1 MNTKDKE
8 ISKSKFKFFMKN
20 AKGVPGGASERSL
33 RPEIERELRPEQTTA
48 QRCKT
53 LSELQLHNMKLEEAS
68 ISELWTLT
76 KDLIIPNK
84 PAECRQIALTFYRKL
99 IQSQYKNLN
108 LLRQHFFL
116 VIQNHE
122 VPEDLKHR
130 LELLDALTDNGKDIQ
145 NFEEKIGKFMLQWI
159 PAITEARLLRPYLDI
174 LGNIIK
180 FNASLLDKDIV
191 VGIVQNA
198 CHLSC
203 TVEEDDIGLQCLT
216 ILEMVMCY
224 TIFPSEPLAQC
235 VVTLCRTVNHSPYC
249 PASWKIMKNLLGTQ
263 LGYHSM
269 KMMCNILNDR
279 SLYADQQLLR
289 GAVFHLNMNIFG
301 SNVVF
306 QVSPMFYASTVLTSF
321 LHALDSRQVIVTFEV
336 ILSVRRVINYYKSE
350 LPEIIWDCICDTLSA
365 IVDNIEYYERININK
380 DRLHNLQIN
389 FHENID
395 CIEKLLYDDKVPILA
410 NINRIYDLIERV
422 SENRTEASVLKLI
435 EYRSAKVTA
444 TRPQWLQVLNDFVC
458 RFYKMPNTNVRLK
471 AIQSLVRIMDLNRF
485 SYEEEIL
492 DRVVIPHFSQ
502 IAHEADLEIRVAVAN
517 ALVGFAR
524 HCDTKRC
531 GELLDILEKLIN
543 RPFDQQPSTGE
554 VMIKCESD
562 ILDVVTA
569 VHGLIEIFA
578 IKLHRLPSNHAIK
591 IFNILIG
598 HLEQHYERAKVFEH
612 ARVVRFKIFK
622 WILRARANASY
633 HIGYPDPDNGET
645 IKFSAYLGI
654 DSSLPPQGH
663 QHTRHP
669 LTSHD
674 IGASSHF
681 TTISIRK
688 ACKIIVKCLD
698 LERDYEVLQLVIKE
712 LPKVLCNKALIQG
725 NDIEALAVSLFRI
738 FQDVNKTL
746 HFSCTPTSDEV
757 NALFLP
763 AIASLV
769 IYHQSLS
776 SHQIN
781 TLILALC
788 SGIFS
793 GTANVCINTL
803 TTMILEMPDTLTR
816 TLADILLQMSKMSDT
831 TAVAIPVLEFL
842 SILSRMPNQYFTN
855 FIPRQYM
862 YVFAISLPYTKP
874 NRYDHYTVS
883 LAHHVIAGWF
893 LKCKLEM
900 RKNFV
905 TYIISSIQSNASMLY
920 DDIDKFKHSIQRQDL
935 NSLNED
941 SSNRKRSTSLT
952 ERGSRNTSV
961 RNGSDMRPPINDSLK
976 SFHAELAETCIDFLA
991 RHTFSPCSALPK
1003 RLPAV
1008 EYLLKDGFSQTWVV
1022 GHNLVTITTS
1032 GCPTAPIRNGLC
1044 DRCSQMGKLPLS
1056 NSSLMTSK
1064 SDSSSTAPLSPETTN
1079 TQSSAA
1085 PSTTER
1091 RYTKAS
1097 LQYSS
1102 GNESAGST
1110 DLTSSSSSASAA
1122 VNSNTATTQRQI
1134 SNSSTASLEVLSRRG
1149 SNPEPTEGGAGVV
1162 TGSTTSL
1169 LGGHSLST
1177 TSISASPTQLQPVQQ
1192 QTCIRSCTGWAEV
1205 LIRRPTGNISWITR
1219 IQNPIANDCFGQDL
1233 PFSNITSLFLPTA
1246 HGGVFGP
1253 DFVHSALVPEQQQES
1268 VAMLDFG
1275 QQPSK
1280 ALVIGAA
1287 NASVAATGAADI
1299 DESVQPNSSALSGS
1313 EECKTGAFTKAR
1325 ALQRQEE
1332 ISSSTTMPP
1341 SAASL
1346 STAAIDIPKPVASKR
1361 AGGKEALADSVS
1373 DGEADDDTMQ
1383 FTDGLSRARNPVRRV
1398 NSSPEMSS
1406 SWRQTFLTAKPMPLS
1421 ADTSKVKGSKYS
1433 ASLQG
1438 LEEVH
1443 QQQQTQLQQQQQ
1455 QKKKSVQYTKD
1466 MRVSCEAIPE
1476 EIAGFTP
1483 PQAQTGNEPTDASSG
1498 GTADKPAAKSAANPA
1513 TTAVQLL
1520 LVSNTATMA
1529 LPPKQLSAD
1538 DVSISAS
1545 VPVTPVQQSTS
1556 GSSLKLNVAVDKV
1569 AAKPPH
1575 SPAAAPSPQSP
1586 RVDKQPSGGV
1596 QKIATFTNAPTTVHQ
1611 GLAKSSSSG
1620 GGNANITSGSSY
1632 LGGGGGDYGN
1642 GNGDMMRGRSKTIS
1656 VVREVN
1662 GRSRPATSNFRSF
1675 NNNSKPSVNAKLC
1688 MNPSF
1693 LFMQLYHTGQ
1703 MQVTDVPI
1711 KVPPEETNV
1720 LTVLDLAPPFETHK
1734 IGVLYVGQ
1742 GQCNNVVEILRNSH
1756 GSMRYIEFLSNIGTL
1771 VSLKEAEQK
1780 NLFVNLDRGGAD
1792 GKFTYVWKD
1801 DIVQVT
1807 FHVATLMPTNL
1818 QKDPNCFEK
1827 KKHIGN
1833 DFVKIVYNE
1842 SGEEY
1847 NLNMISGHFNYACV
1861 IVEPLE
1867 LNSNRVYVK
1876 ARPEISKFV
1885 CHPEPKIVS
1894 DHSAPLLA
1902 RQLALHANLASQV
1915 YQSLQ
1920 KKNPYASNWLER
1932 LRIIKR
1938 LRTRLIEQ
1946 QNNQHQSGASS
1957 GTDVDD
1963 HTHDP
1968 LKNQNTNRDFTK
1980 YA

>member
-1 MNTKDKE
+1 
-8 ISKSKFKFFMKN
+8 
-20 AKGVPGGASERSL
+20 
-33 RPEIERELRPEQTTA
+33 
-48 QRCKT
+48 
-53 LSELQLHNMKLEEAS
+53 
-68 ISELWTLT
+68 
-76 KDLIIPNK
+76 
-84 PAECRQIALTFYRKL
+84 
-99 IQSQYKNLN
+99 
-108 LLRQHFFL
+108 
-116 VIQNHE
+116 
-122 VPEDLKHR
+122 
-130 LELLDALTDNGKDIQ
+130 
-145 NFEEKIGKFMLQWI
+145 
-159 PAITEARLLRPYLDI
+159 
-174 LGNIIK
+174 
-180 FNASLLDKDIV
+180 
-191 VGIVQNA
+191 
-198 CHLSC
+198 
-203 TVEEDDIGLQCLT
+203 
-216 ILEMVMCY
+216 MVMCY
-224 TIFPSEPLAQC
+224 TIFPSEPLTQC
-235 VVTLCRTVNHSPYC
+235 VFTLCRTVNCSLYC
-249 PASWKIMKNLLGTQ
+249 QASWKIMKNLLGTQ

-279 SLYADQQLLR
+279 SLYGDQQLLR

-306 QVSPMFYASTVLTSF
+306 QVSPMFYASTVLTCF
-321 LHALDSRQVIVTFEV
+321 LHALESRQVIVTFEV
-336 ILSVRRVINYYKSE
+336 ILSIRRVINYYKSE
-350 LPEIIWDCICDTLSA
+350 ISEIIWDCICDTMNA
-365 IVDNIEYYERININK
+365 IIDNIEYYERININR
-380 DRLHNLQIN
+380 DRLHYLQIN

-395 CIEKLLYDDKVPILA
+395 CIEQLLYDDKTPILA

-422 SENRTEASVLKLI
+422 SENRPESSVLKLI
-435 EYRSAKVTA
+435 EYRSTKVTA
-444 TRPQWLQVLNDFVC
+444 TRPQWLQVLNDFIS

-471 AIQSLVRIMDLNRF
+471 AIQSLVRIMALSRF

-492 DRVVIPHFSQ
+492 ERVVIPHFSQ
-502 IAHEADLEIRVAVAN
+502 ISNETDLEVRVAVSN
-517 ALVGFAR
+517 ALVDFAR

-531 GELLDILEKLIN
+531 GELLDILEKLVN
-543 RPFDQQPSTGE
+543 RPFEQQTNFNE
-554 VMIKCESD
+554 TIIKSEAD

-569 VHGLIEIFA
+569 VQGLIDIFGV
-578 IKLHRLPSNHAIK
+578 KLHRLPSTHAIK

-598 HLEQHYERAKVFEH
+598 HLEQHYERPKVYDNG
-612 ARVVRFKIFK
+612 RIVRLKILR
-622 WILRARANASY
+622 WILRARANVSY
-633 HIGYPDPDNGET
+633 HIGYPDPENGDI

-654 DSSLPPQGH
+654 DSSLPLQGH
-663 QHTRHP
+663 QHTRHQLP
-669 LTSHD
+669 THD
-674 IGASSHF
+674 SHF
-681 TTISIRK
+681 TTISIRR

-698 LERDYEVLQLVIKE
+698 TERDYEVLQLVIKE

-746 HFSCTPTSDEV
+746 HLSYTPTSDEV

-769 IYHQSLS
+769 IYHHSIS
-776 SHQIN
+776 PHQIN

-831 TAVAIPVLEFL
+831 TMVAIPVLEFL

-1032 GCPTAPIRNGLC
+1032 GCPTGPIRNGLC
-1044 DRCSQMGKLPLS
+1044 DRCSQMGKHPIAG
-1056 NSSLMTSK
+1056 NSLTASK
-1064 SDSSSTAPLSPETTN
+1064 SDSSSTAPLSPEANN
-1079 TQSSAA
+1079 TQSTAVA
-1085 PSTTER
+1085 STIDR

-1110 DLTSSSSSASAA
+1110 DLTSSSSSTSAVA
-1122 VNSNTATTQRQI
+1122 NSNINLTQRQI
-1134 SNSSTASLEVLSRRG
+1134 SNSSTASLEALSRRG
-1149 SNPEPTEGGAGVV
+1149 SNPEPTEGAAGAV

-1169 LGGHSLST
+1169 LGGNSLST
-1177 TSISASPTQLQPVQQ
+1177 TSISVSPTQLQPVQQ
-1192 QTCIRSCTGWAEV
+1192 QICIRSCTGWAEI

-1233 PFSNITSLFLPTA
+1233 PFSNIVSLFLPTA

-1253 DFVHSALVPEQQQES
+1253 DYVQSALLPEPPTECGVTLASAIATSKSTFGGASSTSIVNMGSGPDHDGPVQSTISSKIAAVEQKAIS
-1268 VAMLDFG
+1268 VT
-1275 QQPSK
+1275 SK
-1280 ALVIGAA
+1280 
-1287 NASVAATGAADI
+1287 T
-1299 DESVQPNSSALSGS
+1299 
-1313 EECKTGAFTKAR
+1313 R

-1332 ISSSTTMPP
+1332 ISSSATMPLLV
-1341 SAASL
+1341 ASL
-1346 STAAIDIPKPVASKR
+1346 STAAIDIPKSLASKR
-1361 AGGKEALADSVS
+1361 VGGKEALADSVS

-1383 FTDGLSRARNPVRRV
+1383 IAGAQSRARNPVRRV

-1406 SWRQTFLTAKPMPLS
+1406 SWRQAFLAAKPAPLS
-1421 ADTSKVKGSKYS
+1421 AESVRVKGSKYS

-1443 QQQQTQLQQQQQ
+1443 KQQQQHQQQTLQQQ
-1455 QKKKSVQYTKD
+1455 QKKKSVQYSKD

-1483 PQAQTGNEPTDASSG
+1483 PQAQSGETHVDISDNTDAS
-1498 GTADKPAAKSAANPA
+1498 AAVSSVAIAGQ
-1513 TTAVQLL
+1513 QLL
-1520 LVSNTATMA
+1520 ANSTATIA
-1529 LPPKQLSAD
+1529 LPPKQHSAD
-1538 DVSISAS
+1538 DVSTSAS
-1545 VPVTPVQQSTS
+1545 MAISSVQQSTS
-1556 GSSLKLNVAVDKV
+1556 SSSLKLNVALDKV
-1569 AAKPPH
+1569 VAKPPH
-1575 SPAAAPSPQSP
+1575 SPVTVSVPQSP
-1586 RVDKQPSGGV
+1586 RLDKPPPIGI
-1596 QKIATFTNAPTTVHQ
+1596 QKTATFTNVQTTSHQ

-1620 GGNANITSGSSY
+1620 GGNTNFTGVSSY

-1642 GNGDMMRGRSKTIS
+1642 SGNGDVMRGRSKTIS

-1693 LFMQLYHTGQ
+1693 VFMQLYHTGQ
-1703 MQVTDVPI
+1703 LQVTDVPI
-1711 KVPPEETNV
+1711 KVPQEETNV

-1734 IGVLYVGQ
+1734 IGVLYIGQ
-1742 GQCNNVVEILRNSH
+1742 GQCNNAVEILRNSH
-1756 GSMRYIEFLSNIGTL
+1756 GSMRYVEFLSHLGTL
-1771 VSLKEAEQK
+1771 VSLKEAEQN

-1807 FHVATLMPTNL
+1807 FHVATLMPTKL
-1818 QKDPNCFEK
+1818 QKDPNCNEK

-1847 NLNMISGHFNYACV
+1847 NLNTISGHFNYACV

-1894 DHSAPLLA
+1894 DQSAPLLA

-1938 LRTRLIEQ
+1938 LRTKLIEQ
-1946 QNNQHQSGASS
+1946 QNNQHQSGATS
-1957 GTDVDD
+1957 GPDAEE
-1963 HTHDP
+1963 HAGDP
-1968 LKNQNTNRDFTK
+1968 LKKQNTNRDFTK

>member
-1 MNTKDKE
+1 MSSKDKE
-8 ISKSKFKFFMKN
+8 ISKSKFKFFTKN
-20 AKGVPGGASERSL
+20 AKGVAGGASERLL

-53 LSELQLHNMKLEEAS
+53 LSELQLHNLKLEEAS
-68 ISELWTLT
+68 ITELWTLT

-84 PAECRQIALTFYRKL
+84 PAECRQTALTFYKRL
-99 IQSQYKNLN
+99 IQTQYKNLN
-108 LLRQHFFL
+108 LLRHHFFY

-130 LELLDALTDNGKDIQ
+130 LELLDTLTDNGKDIQ

-350 LPEIIWDCICDTLSA
+350 LPEIIWDCICDTMNA
-365 IVDNIEYYERININK
+365 ILDNIEYYERININK

-395 CIEKLLYDDKVPILA
+395 CIEKLLYDDKAPILA

-422 SENRTEASVLKLI
+422 AENRTETSVLKLI
-435 EYRSAKVTA
+435 EYRSTKVTA

-492 DRVVIPHFSQ
+492 DRVVIPQFSQ

-517 ALVGFAR
+517 ALVGFVR

-543 RPFDQQPSTGE
+543 RPFEQQLIAGEST
-554 VMIKCESD
+554 IKSESD

-569 VHGLIEIFA
+569 VHGLIEIFG
-578 IKLHRLPSNHAIK
+578 IKLHRLPSTHAIK

-598 HLEQHYERAKVFEH
+598 HLETHYDRPKVFEH
-612 ARVVRFKIFK
+612 ARAVRFKIFK
-622 WILRARANASY
+622 WILRARSNASY
-633 HIGYPDPDNGET
+633 HIGYPDSENGEI

-663 QHTRHP
+663 QHGRHQ

-674 IGASSHF
+674 IIAGSHF
-681 TTISIRK
+681 TTISIRR

-698 LERDYEVLQLVIKE
+698 LERDYEVLQSVIKE

-746 HFSCTPTSDEV
+746 HLSYCPTSDEV

-769 IYHQSLS
+769 IYHQSIS

-831 TAVAIPVLEFL
+831 TMVAIPVLEFL

-1022 GHNLVTITTS
+1022 GHNLITITTS

-1044 DRCSQMGKLPLS
+1044 DRCSQMNKQPLS
-1056 NSSLMTSK
+1056 NNVLIANK
-1064 SDSSSTAPLSPETTN
+1064 SESSSTAPLSPEATN
-1079 TQSSAA
+1079 THSSGA
-1085 PSTTER
+1085 PSTVER

-1122 VNSNTATTQRQI
+1122 MNTNTAITQRQI
-1134 SNSSTASLEVLSRRG
+1134 SNSSTASLEALSRRG
-1149 SNPEPTEGGAGVV
+1149 SNPEPTEGGGGAAS
-1162 TGSTTSL
+1162 GSTTSL

-1177 TSISASPTQLQPVQQ
+1177 TSISASPTQLQAVQQ
-1192 QTCIRSCTGWAEV
+1192 QTCIRSCTGWAEI

-1233 PFSNITSLFLPTA
+1233 PFSNIVSLFLPTA

-1253 DFVHSALVPEQQQES
+1253 DFVQSALMPEHQQETG
-1268 VAMLDFG
+1268 VQLD
-1275 QQPSK
+1275 
-1280 ALVIGAA
+1280 V
-1287 NASVAATGAADI
+1287 
-1299 DESVQPNSSALSGS
+1299 VQPTTKTLPAPDTTIGPESDDTVQPATNPSAGA
-1313 EECKTGAFTKAR
+1313 EERKSGAFTKAR
-1325 ALQRQEE
+1325 PLQRQEE

-1346 STAAIDIPKPVASKR
+1346 STAAIDIPKPLCTKR

-1383 FTDGLSRARNPVRRV
+1383 FADGLSRARNPVRRV

-1406 SWRQTFLTAKPMPLS
+1406 SWRQTFLTAKPAPLATDS
-1421 ADTSKVKGSKYS
+1421 AKAKASKYS
-1433 ASLQG
+1433 VSLQG
-1438 LEEVH
+1438 LEEVN
-1443 QQQQTQLQQQQQ
+1443 QQQQMQLQ

-1476 EIAGFTP
+1476 EIAGSTP
-1483 PQAQTGNEPTDASSG
+1483 PQAQSTDAPS
-1498 GTADKPAAKSAANPA
+1498 DVVPAVATDKSAIPTVVTSAVTA
-1513 TTAVQLL
+1513 GQMLITT
-1520 LVSNTATMA
+1520 STATIT
-1529 LPPKQLSAD
+1529 LPPKQHSAD

-1545 VPVTPVQQSTS
+1545 VPASSVQQSSS
-1556 GSSLKLNVAVDKV
+1556 GSSLKLNVAVEKV
-1569 AAKPPH
+1569 ASKPPH
-1575 SPAAAPSPQSP
+1575 SPATATAPSPQSP
-1586 RVDKQPSGGV
+1586 RLDKQPSGIGAS
-1596 QKIATFTNAPTTVHQ
+1596 KTATFTNAPSTIHQ

-1620 GGNANITSGSSY
+1620 GGNANLSGGSSY

-1642 GNGDMMRGRSKTIS
+1642 GSNGDMMRGRSKTIS

-1662 GRSRPATSNFRSF
+1662 GRSRPTTSNFRSF

-1693 LFMQLYHTGQ
+1693 VFMQLYHTGQ
-1703 MQVTDVPI
+1703 LQVTDVPI

-1756 GSMRYIEFLSNIGTL
+1756 GSMRYVEFLSNIGTL

-1818 QKDPNCFEK
+1818 QKDPNCNEK

-1847 NLNMISGHFNYACV
+1847 NLNTISGHFNYACV

-1938 LRTRLIEQ
+1938 LRTKLIEQ
-1946 QNNQHQSGASS
+1946 QNNQHQSGSS
-1957 GTDVDD
+1957 AGTDPDD

-1968 LKNQNTNRDFTK
+1968 LKKQNTNRDFTK